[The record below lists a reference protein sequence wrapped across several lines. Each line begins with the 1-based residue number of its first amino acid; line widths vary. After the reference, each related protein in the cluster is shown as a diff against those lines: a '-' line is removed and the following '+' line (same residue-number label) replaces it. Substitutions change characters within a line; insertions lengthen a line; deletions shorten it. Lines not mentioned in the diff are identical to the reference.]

1 MVPLEQQQAHP
12 PNGTTYPN
20 PLPTPS
26 NGDTRQALQDGPQ
39 DHRHQASQPARSYSS
54 GSQPKEL
61 YAMGAPLEQQASPG
75 LSTDSTQQPTPPV
88 TSATLAISAT
98 PCVQAPQPERSLAT
112 GTPCQQAEPHKSMR
126 YQPQASGVYS
136 MVSSGPQSSGKFNV
150 SSPGPQLPR
159 PYNMMPLESQSSST
173 YAMVLQ
179 EWQQQR
185 AHSMV
190 PSSSI
195 SRNASLH
202 KPHQAHQDPVP
213 PPLSISSSFQPVLE
227 QRGYSSF
234 KSVLETNVQR
244 RNGCAEITP
253 QLQRTSTP
261 DGTESPS
268 LQPAGPNEAEP
279 DETSAATQQRVEE
292 QQALQQRQ
300 SMGAIAETS
309 NYNKEPEEEHVEKL
323 KEEQTDGQEEEL
335 FLDGR
340 ESLVSSGNPSDIVP
354 PEPQYSEGQEP
365 GLQLDMVG
373 SCLSSETQS
382 DTIPP
387 VSQHI
392 DGPVSEPALN
402 AGEPSSLDD
411 ILFSVH
417 QDAVGPEPE
426 PLLDANEASSSPW
439 SSDAIVPQVRQR
451 TEEPMDQAES
461 SSPDTANQ
469 REDSTNNVPLTEFLS
484 TKDYPNR
491 KRTRFDDLDE
501 RTNAG
506 SNGCGGPYPNT
517 RADSDSGPHDDP
529 DSGPY
534 GDPDSGPCGDPDS
547 EACRG
552 SDGSRAATR
561 VAICNEGEDT
571 SAGRGAGTGAG
582 RFKFVGFATD
592 PARSAGDSSQAIEVA
607 KTTD

>member
-1 MVPLEQQQAHP
+1 ML
-12 PNGTTYPN
+12 
-20 PLPTPS
+20 
-26 NGDTRQALQDGPQ
+26 
-39 DHRHQASQPARSYSS
+39 
-54 GSQPKEL
+54 
-61 YAMGAPLEQQASPG
+61 
-75 LSTDSTQQPTPPV
+75 
-88 TSATLAISAT
+88 
-98 PCVQAPQPERSLAT
+98 C
-112 GTPCQQAEPHKSMR
+112 
-126 YQPQASGVYS
+126 
-136 MVSSGPQSSGKFNV
+136 
-150 SSPGPQLPR
+150 
-159 PYNMMPLESQSSST
+159 
-173 YAMVLQ
+173 
-179 EWQQQR
+179 
-185 AHSMV
+185 
-190 PSSSI
+190 
-195 SRNASLH
+195 
-202 KPHQAHQDPVP
+202 
-213 PPLSISSSFQPVLE
+213 
-227 QRGYSSF
+227 
-234 KSVLETNVQR
+234 VLETNVQR

-501 RTNAG
+501 VTQLYSSAR
-506 SNGCGGPYPNT
+506 
-517 RADSDSGPHDDP
+517 
-529 DSGPY
+529 
-534 GDPDSGPCGDPDS
+534 
-547 EACRG
+547 
-552 SDGSRAATR
+552 TR
-561 VAICNEGEDT
+561 VQTDAEAHTPTHAQTRTLAHMTTQTLAHMATQTLAHVATQTLKHAE
-571 SAGRGAGTGAG
+571 AQ
-582 RFKFVGFATD
+582 TD
-592 PARSAGDSSQAIEVA
+592 PELQPESQSAMRA
-607 KTTD
+607 KTQVRAEEQEQGQEDSNSWDSQRILQGLQATQAKQLKLQKRQIKLQHKKVKMQKAQLAMDKAREEADERRHREMLIMMATLAQDQRVIENE